1 MIINKSKTKCL
12 PFNNSRTKDFIPKL
26 SVKEGEYLE
35 VIYSLKL
42 VGIFTNS
49 ELTWNDHIEYTV
61 KRVNSVI
68 WQLTRFK
75 RVGADRDSL
84 IKFYILEIISI
95 IMFGAI
101 CFHSSLTQEDSRKLE
116 LQQKRSLAC
125 ILGLEYRSYSHALE
139 LTSLPRIDD
148 LRSEA
153 CLKWAIKA
161 QANPQ
166 HTDLFPRNPNLV
178 ETRQNE
184 EFKEYFCRSAKFYN
198 SAVPAMVRALNKAN
212 HRPAGNSVLP

>member
-1 MIINKSKTKCL
+1 M
-12 PFNNSRTKDFIPKL
+12 
-26 SVKEGEYLE
+26 
-35 VIYSLKL
+35 KL
-42 VGIFTNS
+42 VGIVINS
-49 ELTWNDHIEYTV
+49 ELTWNDHIDYTV

-75 RVGADRDSL
+75 RLGADRDSL
-84 IKFYILEIISI
+84 IKFYVLKIRSIL
-95 IMFGAI
+95 MFGAVS
-101 CFHSSLTQEDSRKLE
+101 FHSSLTQEDSRKLE

-178 ETRQNE
+178 ETRQNK

>member
-1 MIINKSKTKCL
+1 MGI
-12 PFNNSRTKDFIPKL
+12 
-26 SVKEGEYLE
+26 
-35 VIYSLKL
+35 VI
-42 VGIFTNS
+42 NS
-49 ELTWNDHIEYTV
+49 ELTWSDHINYTV

-75 RVGADRDSL
+75 RLGADRDSL
-84 IKFYILEIISI
+84 IKFYVLKIRSIL
-95 IMFGAI
+95 MFGAV

-116 LQQKRSLAC
+116 LQQKRSLAS

-139 LTSLPRIDD
+139 LTSLPRIED

-166 HTDLFPRNPNLV
+166 HTNLFPINPRLV
-178 ETRQNE
+178 ETRHKK
-184 EFKEYFCRSAKFYN
+184 EFKEYFCHTSKFYN
-198 SAVPAMVRALNKAN
+198 SAVPAMVRALNN
-212 HRPAGNSVLP
+212 ENIQPAGKSAPP